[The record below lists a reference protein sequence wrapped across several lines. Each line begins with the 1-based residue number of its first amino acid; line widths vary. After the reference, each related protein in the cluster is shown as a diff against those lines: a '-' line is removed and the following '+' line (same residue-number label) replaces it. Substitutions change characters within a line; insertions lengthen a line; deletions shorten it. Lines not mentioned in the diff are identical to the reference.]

1 MNKLQTLLLVL
12 AIFLSQSLSAQLENG
27 YNFSK
32 IDPSYLL
39 SVGVD
44 FNHQDATIPI
54 KLGFIDK
61 QNLWSAVGEYGI
73 RPFRKKVEIEAGN
86 NLAIQYREIRHL
98 LGIYVEK
105 AFLPFE
111 LKNNNRFGF
120 TMGTSFGGQLA
131 DYRGAFGDRTSLWVS
146 PYAGFMITHSNHTG
160 TSFGYRFD
168 NVDSHLSR
176 HKIFIN
182 LFAF

>member
-1 MNKLQTLLLVL
+1 MKTAQLLLILLV
-12 AIFLSQSLSAQLENG
+12 FFCNNTFAQLDSG
-27 YNFSK
+27 YDFSR
-32 IDPSYLL
+32 IDPSFLL
-39 SVGVD
+39 SVGMD
-44 FNHQDATIPI
+44 FNHQDLTIPI

-61 QNLWSAVGEYGI
+61 QNLWSVGGEYGI

-98 LGIYVEK
+98 LGVYAEK
-105 AFLPFE
+105 SFLPFE

-160 TSFGYRFD
+160 TSFGYRYD
-168 NVDSHLSR
+168 NVDSDLSR